1 MLEGLRQFL
10 NRRASKDDSVPRLA
24 SRGDRWVVLDVE
36 TSGLD
41 IDNDRL
47 LSIGAVAIHGDRI
60 VLADSFEIFIRAE
73 RASDRAN
80 VLVHGIGAEAQIGGI
95 EPVPAMRAFLDFVG
109 TAPLAAFHVSFDR
122 GFLARAARAWVGLK
136 LDNPWLDLAELAPA
150 LLPQVKAKALD
161 DWLAYFDISVDQRHD
176 AACDAL
182 ATAMLLLRLRAL
194 APAAERD
201 AASLIKLAAAARWL
215 GAR

>member
-1 MLEGLRQFL
+1 MFAGLRQLF
-10 NRRASKDDSVPRLA
+10 NWRAQKDDSVSRLA

-36 TSGLD
+36 TSGLN
-41 IDNDRL
+41 IDDDRL

-60 VLADSFEIFIRAE
+60 VLADSFEIFVRAE

-80 VLVHGIGAEAQIGGI
+80 ILVHGIGAQAQLGGV

-109 TAPLAAFHVSFDR
+109 TSPLAAFHASFDR
-122 GFLARAARAWVGLK
+122 GFLSRAARAWVGLK

-150 LLPQVKAKALD
+150 LQPQVKAKALD
-161 DWLAYFDISVDQRHD
+161 DWLAYFEISVDQRHD
-176 AACDAL
+176 AASDAL
-182 ATAMLLLRLRAL
+182 ATAMLLLRLRAI
-194 APAAERD
+194 APASERD
-201 AASLIKLAAAARWL
+201 AASLIKLATAARWL